1 LHKKLAFAGLFPLAR
16 GLNHCESYNDIKSAT
31 KVGTMAEN
39 HAQPAGHSGMD
50 YDEHEKTYR
59 MFIRLIQYA
68 VAGSVLVLA
77 FLAFFWG

>member
-1 LHKKLAFAGLFPLAR
+1 
-16 GLNHCESYNDIKSAT
+16 
-31 KVGTMAEN
+31 MAEN

-59 MFIRLIQYA
+59 MFIRLIKYA
-68 VAGSVLVLA
+68 LAGTVVVLA

>member
-1 LHKKLAFAGLFPLAR
+1 
-16 GLNHCESYNDIKSAT
+16 
-31 KVGTMAEN
+31 MAEN